1 MHRKLVRQPRIV
13 VSLALLLVTGLVS
26 GGEAIAQSSPCE
38 PPRVGE
44 YLLLVVNQNAQTP
57 DQLRQTLPPNAAV
70 TVCNYLGN
78 EVTRISGFTNSE
90 VANSWAQYL
99 TELEGLQAF
108 VARPAEGGIASPATP
123 TATPVSATT
132 TTPTATSASSSSSS
146 SSASSSPEDAST
158 PSSTT
163 AAAPTGVTPAY
174 NPQQLGAGYAVLVD
188 YSNRPEVATDVQ
200 NLLSRQIGLVSYQ
213 QRPYLLAVHTD
224 DVGVASS
231 ILQTLSD
238 RNFTALIID
247 SRRAVLLSP
256 SVATP

>member
-1 MHRKLVRQPRIV
+1 MNSTLLKRHQIV
-13 VSLALLLVTGLVS
+13 VSSALWLTTGLMG
-26 GGEAIAQSSPCE
+26 GGEAIAQSSSCE
-38 PPRVGE
+38 PPRANE

-57 DQLRQTLPPNAAV
+57 DQLRQTLPPNATI

-78 EVTRISGFTNSE
+78 EVTRVSGFTNSE
-90 VANSWAQYL
+90 VASSWAQYL
-99 TELEGLQAF
+99 TELGGLQAF
-108 VARPAEGGIASPATP
+108 VARPAEGGPASS
-123 TATPVSATT
+123 ATPVVTT
-132 TTPTATSASSSSSS
+132 VSTTPPPTATSASSSSASVSS
-146 SSASSSPEDAST
+146 SSEDT
-158 PSSTT
+158 PATTSTT
-163 AAAPTGVTPAY
+163 AAAPTGVTIAY

-188 YSNRPEVATDVQ
+188 YSNRPEVAADVQ
-200 NLLSRQIGLVSYQ
+200 KLLSRQIGLVSYQ

-224 DVGVASS
+224 DAMVASS